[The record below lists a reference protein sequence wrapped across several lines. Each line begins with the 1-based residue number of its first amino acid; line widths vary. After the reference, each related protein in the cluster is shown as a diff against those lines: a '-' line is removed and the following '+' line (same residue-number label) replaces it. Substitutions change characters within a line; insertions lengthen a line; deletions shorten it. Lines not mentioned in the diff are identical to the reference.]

1 MPQHEVLAFGSGT
14 GNIPYVLSFG
24 NRGPCRTTSNRQHQN
39 GIADSWRKAWHGTKS
54 SRTKLTVK
62 QIASVSPE
70 RSAVPR
76 PSKPAN
82 PTIPLTSPIVTESL
96 KQTHQGVS
104 YQTNTKDPFQIAIS
118 QGVQDGD
125 TWVHNHVKN
134 LIRRSIIVAVIVVAV
149 CIVVFGVMGVRTSQK
164 MRELNAINDCRDA
177 VAAMNASYSKDF
189 QLKGKIV
196 DAFSSMDSSYDL
208 EKLSTLYKE
217 EVKSPK
223 ALDCKADPSGTT
235 SKANTERAAYDKQA
249 RTFERALT
257 KNEAN
262 QN

>member
-1 MPQHEVLAFGSGT
+1 MARHGKQPNENSSHENDVYKPRTFRSNVAAETVNHSESSLGDNGRHSR
-14 GNIPYVLSFG
+14 NSFY
-24 NRGPCRTTSNRQHQN
+24 Q
-39 GIADSWRKAWHGTKS
+39 ADS
-54 SRTKLTVK
+54 
-62 QIASVSPE
+62 
-70 RSAVPR
+70 
-76 PSKPAN
+76 N
-82 PTIPLTSPIVTESL
+82 
-96 KQTHQGVS
+96 
-104 YQTNTKDPFQIAIS
+104 DPFQIAVK

-208 EKLSTLYKE
+208 EKLSTLYQE

>member
-1 MPQHEVLAFGSGT
+1 MARHE
-14 GNIPYVLSFG
+14 
-24 NRGPCRTTSNRQHQN
+24 RQPN
-39 GIADSWRKAWHGTKS
+39 KADSQASNVRKPRTFS
-54 SRTKLTVK
+54 STATV
-62 QIASVSPE
+62 E
-70 RSAVPR
+70 T
-76 PSKPAN
+76 SKPDNSVNITNRNGKPETDA
-82 PTIPLTSPIVTESL
+82 S
-96 KQTHQGVS
+96 GVS

-189 QLKGKIV
+189 QLKGQIV

-208 EKLSTLYKE
+208 EKLSTLYQE
-217 EVKSPK
+217 EVKSP
-223 ALDCKADPSGTT
+223 
-235 SKANTERAAYDKQA
+235 
-249 RTFERALT
+249 
-257 KNEAN
+257 
-262 QN
+262 

>member
-1 MPQHEVLAFGSGT
+1 MARHE
-14 GNIPYVLSFG
+14 
-24 NRGPCRTTSNRQHQN
+24 RQPN
-39 GIADSWRKAWHGTKS
+39 KADSQASNVRKPRTFSSTATVGTSKS
-54 SRTKLTVK
+54 NNSVNATNRDEKLRTKAPGTSYRT
-62 QIASVSPE
+62 APE
-70 RSAVPR
+70 
-76 PSKPAN
+76 
-82 PTIPLTSPIVTESL
+82 
-96 KQTHQGVS
+96 
-104 YQTNTKDPFQIAIS
+104 DPFQMAIL

-208 EKLSTLYKE
+208 EKLSTLYQE

-223 ALDCKADPSGTT
+223 ALDCKADPSETT

-249 RTFERALT
+249 GTFEQALT

>member
-1 MPQHEVLAFGSGT
+1 MARHE
-14 GNIPYVLSFG
+14 
-24 NRGPCRTTSNRQHQN
+24 RQPN
-39 GIADSWRKAWHGTKS
+39 KADSQASNVRKPWTFS
-54 SRTKLTVK
+54 STATV
-62 QIASVSPE
+62 E
-70 RSAVPR
+70 T
-76 PSKPAN
+76 SKPDN
-82 PTIPLTSPIVTESL
+82 SVNITIVTESL
-96 KQTHQGVS
+96 KQTHQGFPIK
-104 YQTNTKDPFQIAIS
+104 QTPNDPFQIAIS
-118 QGVQDGD
+118 QGVQDAD

-208 EKLSTLYKE
+208 EKLSTLYQE

>member
-39 GIADSWRKAWHGTKS
+39 GITDSWRKAWHGTKS
-54 SRTKLTVK
+54 SRTKRTFSSTATV
-62 QIASVSPE
+62 E
-70 RSAVPR
+70 T
-76 PSKPAN
+76 SKPDNSVNITNRNGKPETDA
-82 PTIPLTSPIVTESL
+82 S
-96 KQTHQGVS
+96 GVS

-196 DAFSSMDSSYDL
+196 EAFSSMDSSYDL
-208 EKLSTLYKE
+208 EKLSTLYQE

>member
-1 MPQHEVLAFGSGT
+1 MARHE
-14 GNIPYVLSFG
+14 
-24 NRGPCRTTSNRQHQN
+24 RQPN
-39 GIADSWRKAWHGTKS
+39 KADSQASNVRKPRTFSSTATVGTSKS
-54 SRTKLTVK
+54 NNSVNATNRDEKPETD
-62 QIASVSPE
+62 AS
-70 RSAVPR
+70 
-76 PSKPAN
+76 
-82 PTIPLTSPIVTESL
+82 
-96 KQTHQGVS
+96 GVS

-118 QGVQDGD
+118 QD

-208 EKLSTLYKE
+208 EKLSTLYQE

>member
-39 GIADSWRKAWHGTKS
+39 GITDSWREAWHGTKGS
-54 SRTKLTVK
+54 
-62 QIASVSPE
+62 QINITNRNGKPETDAS
-70 RSAVPR
+70 
-76 PSKPAN
+76 
-82 PTIPLTSPIVTESL
+82 
-96 KQTHQGVS
+96 GVS

-208 EKLSTLYKE
+208 EKLSTLYQE

>member
-39 GIADSWRKAWHGTKS
+39 GITDSWREAWHGTKGS
-54 SRTKLTVK
+54 QIKLTVN
-62 QIASVSPE
+62 SVNATNRDEKLRTKAPGTSYRTAPE
-70 RSAVPR
+70 
-76 PSKPAN
+76 
-82 PTIPLTSPIVTESL
+82 
-96 KQTHQGVS
+96 
-104 YQTNTKDPFQIAIS
+104 DPFQIAIS

-208 EKLSTLYKE
+208 EKLSTLYQE

>member
-1 MPQHEVLAFGSGT
+1 MARHE
-14 GNIPYVLSFG
+14 
-24 NRGPCRTTSNRQHQN
+24 RQPN
-39 GIADSWRKAWHGTKS
+39 KADSQASNVRKPRTFSSTATVGTSKS
-54 SRTKLTVK
+54 NNSVNATNRDEKLRTKAPGTSYRT
-62 QIASVSPE
+62 APE
-70 RSAVPR
+70 
-76 PSKPAN
+76 
-82 PTIPLTSPIVTESL
+82 
-96 KQTHQGVS
+96 
-104 YQTNTKDPFQIAIS
+104 DPFQIAIS

-149 CIVVFGVMGVRTSQK
+149 CIVVFGVMG
-164 MRELNAINDCRDA
+164 
-177 VAAMNASYSKDF
+177 
-189 QLKGKIV
+189 KIV

-208 EKLSTLYKE
+208 EKLSTLYQE

>member
-1 MPQHEVLAFGSGT
+1 MARHE
-14 GNIPYVLSFG
+14 
-24 NRGPCRTTSNRQHQN
+24 RQPN
-39 GIADSWRKAWHGTKS
+39 KADSQASNVRKPRTFSSTATVGTSKS
-54 SRTKLTVK
+54 NNSVNITNRNGKPENRRTRGFPTKR
-62 QIASVSPE
+62 APE
-70 RSAVPR
+70 
-76 PSKPAN
+76 
-82 PTIPLTSPIVTESL
+82 
-96 KQTHQGVS
+96 
-104 YQTNTKDPFQIAIS
+104 DPFQIAIS

-208 EKLSTLYKE
+208 EKLSTLYQE

>member
-39 GIADSWRKAWHGTKS
+39 GIADSWREAWHGTKGS
-54 SRTKLTVK
+54 QIKLTVK
-62 QIASVSPE
+62 QVTSASPGL
-70 RSAVPR
+70 SAVPR
-76 PSKPAN
+76 PSGPAN
-82 PTIPLTSPIVTESL
+82 PTIPSMPPIVTKSL
-96 KQTHQGVS
+96 E
-104 YQTNTKDPFQIAIS
+104 
-118 QGVQDGD
+118 
-125 TWVHNHVKN
+125 
-134 LIRRSIIVAVIVVAV
+134 
-149 CIVVFGVMGVRTSQK
+149 QK
-164 MRELNAINDCRDA
+164 HRGLPT
-177 VAAMNASYSKDF
+177 
-189 QLKGKIV
+189 

-208 EKLSTLYKE
+208 EKLSTLYQE

>member
-1 MPQHEVLAFGSGT
+1 M
-14 GNIPYVLSFG
+14 
-24 NRGPCRTTSNRQHQN
+24 
-39 GIADSWRKAWHGTKS
+39 
-54 SRTKLTVK
+54 
-62 QIASVSPE
+62 
-70 RSAVPR
+70 
-76 PSKPAN
+76 
-82 PTIPLTSPIVTESL
+82 
-96 KQTHQGVS
+96 
-104 YQTNTKDPFQIAIS
+104 
-118 QGVQDGD
+118 QDAD

-208 EKLSTLYKE
+208 EKLSTLYQE

>member
-39 GIADSWRKAWHGTKS
+39 GITDSGGKHGTARKQPDKADGQTNSVRKPRTFS
-54 SRTKLTVK
+54 STATV
-62 QIASVSPE
+62 E
-70 RSAVPR
+70 T
-76 PSKPAN
+76 SKPDNSVNITNRNGKPETDA
-82 PTIPLTSPIVTESL
+82 S
-96 KQTHQGVS
+96 GVS
-104 YQTNTKDPFQIAIS
+104 YQTNTKDSFQIAIS

-177 VAAMNASYSKDF
+177 VATMNASYSKDF

-208 EKLSTLYKE
+208 EKLSTLYQE

>member
-39 GIADSWRKAWHGTKS
+39 GITDSWREAWHGTKADSQASNVRKPRTFS
-54 SRTKLTVK
+54 STATVGTNK
-62 QIASVSPE
+62 PDNSVNITNRNGKPETDAS
-70 RSAVPR
+70 
-76 PSKPAN
+76 
-82 PTIPLTSPIVTESL
+82 
-96 KQTHQGVS
+96 GVS

-208 EKLSTLYKE
+208 EKLSTLYQE

>member
-1 MPQHEVLAFGSGT
+1 MARHGKQPNENSSHENDVYKPRTFRSNVAAETVNHSESSL
-14 GNIPYVLSFG
+14 GNNGRHSRNSFY
-24 NRGPCRTTSNRQHQN
+24 Q
-39 GIADSWRKAWHGTKS
+39 ADSNDT
-54 SRTKLTVK
+54 
-62 QIASVSPE
+62 
-70 RSAVPR
+70 
-76 PSKPAN
+76 
-82 PTIPLTSPIVTESL
+82 
-96 KQTHQGVS
+96 
-104 YQTNTKDPFQIAIS
+104 FQIAVK

-208 EKLSTLYKE
+208 EKLSTLYQE

>member
-1 MPQHEVLAFGSGT
+1 MARHE
-14 GNIPYVLSFG
+14 
-24 NRGPCRTTSNRQHQN
+24 RQPN
-39 GIADSWRKAWHGTKS
+39 KADSQASNVRKPRTFSSTATVGTSKS
-54 SRTKLTVK
+54 NNSVNATNRDEKLRTKAPGTSYRT
-62 QIASVSPE
+62 APE
-70 RSAVPR
+70 
-76 PSKPAN
+76 
-82 PTIPLTSPIVTESL
+82 
-96 KQTHQGVS
+96 
-104 YQTNTKDPFQIAIS
+104 DPFQMAIL

-164 MRELNAINDCRDA
+164 MRELNAIN
-177 VAAMNASYSKDF
+177 ASYSKDF

-208 EKLSTLYKE
+208 EKLSTLYQE

>member
-1 MPQHEVLAFGSGT
+1 MFDKRSVGYGGAVFHGEILRGHARPENIFAERMDQRGCAF
-14 GNIPYVLSFG
+14 
-24 NRGPCRTTSNRQHQN
+24 
-39 GIADSWRKAWHGTKS
+39 
-54 SRTKLTVK
+54 
-62 QIASVSPE
+62 
-70 RSAVPR
+70 
-76 PSKPAN
+76 
-82 PTIPLTSPIVTESL
+82 
-96 KQTHQGVS
+96 
-104 YQTNTKDPFQIAIS
+104 
-118 QGVQDGD
+118 
-125 TWVHNHVKN
+125 
-134 LIRRSIIVAVIVVAV
+134 
-149 CIVVFGVMGVRTSQK
+149 
-164 MRELNAINDCRDA
+164 NDCRDA

-208 EKLSTLYKE
+208 EKLSTLYQE

>member
-1 MPQHEVLAFGSGT
+1 MARHE
-14 GNIPYVLSFG
+14 
-24 NRGPCRTTSNRQHQN
+24 RQPN
-39 GIADSWRKAWHGTKS
+39 KADSQASNVRKPRTFSSTATVGTSKS
-54 SRTKLTVK
+54 NNSVNATNRDEKLRTKAPGTSYRT
-62 QIASVSPE
+62 APE
-70 RSAVPR
+70 
-76 PSKPAN
+76 
-82 PTIPLTSPIVTESL
+82 
-96 KQTHQGVS
+96 
-104 YQTNTKDPFQIAIS
+104 DPFQIAIS

-208 EKLSTLYKE
+208 EKLSTLYQE

-235 SKANTERAAYDKQA
+235 SKANTERAAYDKPSSG
-249 RTFERALT
+249 R
-257 KNEAN
+257 
-262 QN
+262 

>member
-1 MPQHEVLAFGSGT
+1 MARHGKQPNENSSHENDVYKPRTFRSNVAAETVNHSESSL
-14 GNIPYVLSFG
+14 GNNGRHSHNSFY
-24 NRGPCRTTSNRQHQN
+24 Q
-39 GIADSWRKAWHGTKS
+39 ADS
-54 SRTKLTVK
+54 
-62 QIASVSPE
+62 
-70 RSAVPR
+70 
-76 PSKPAN
+76 N
-82 PTIPLTSPIVTESL
+82 
-96 KQTHQGVS
+96 
-104 YQTNTKDPFQIAIS
+104 DPFQIAVK

-208 EKLSTLYKE
+208 EKLSTLYQE

>member
-1 MPQHEVLAFGSGT
+1 MARHGKQPNENSSHENDVYKPRTFRSNVAAETVNHSESSL
-14 GNIPYVLSFG
+14 GNNGRHSRNSFY
-24 NRGPCRTTSNRQHQN
+24 Q
-39 GIADSWRKAWHGTKS
+39 ADSNDS
-54 SRTKLTVK
+54 
-62 QIASVSPE
+62 
-70 RSAVPR
+70 
-76 PSKPAN
+76 
-82 PTIPLTSPIVTESL
+82 
-96 KQTHQGVS
+96 
-104 YQTNTKDPFQIAIS
+104 FQIAVK

-208 EKLSTLYKE
+208 EKLSTLYQE

>member
-1 MPQHEVLAFGSGT
+1 MFSKDLEQTIGQCYKRAREARHEFMTVDHLLLALMENASALGVLRSCGADIDRLTPPPAQTKSAPAGWRRILEGWRATPTPVRWTLAFDSLAVAGLLVLAMSGMFM
-14 GNIPYVLSFG
+14 GMAKSFQREG
-24 NRGPCRTTSNRQHQN
+24 
-39 GIADSWRKAWHGTKS
+39 
-54 SRTKLTVK
+54 
-62 QIASVSPE
+62 
-70 RSAVPR
+70 
-76 PSKPAN
+76 
-82 PTIPLTSPIVTESL
+82 VTD
-96 KQTHQGVS
+96 K
-104 YQTNTKDPFQIAIS
+104 
-118 QGVQDGD
+118 
-125 TWVHNHVKN
+125 
-134 LIRRSIIVAVIVVAV
+134 
-149 CIVVFGVMGVRTSQK
+149 VVFGVMGVRTSQK

-208 EKLSTLYKE
+208 EKLSTLYQE

>member
-1 MPQHEVLAFGSGT
+1 M
-14 GNIPYVLSFG
+14 
-24 NRGPCRTTSNRQHQN
+24 
-39 GIADSWRKAWHGTKS
+39 
-54 SRTKLTVK
+54 
-62 QIASVSPE
+62 
-70 RSAVPR
+70 
-76 PSKPAN
+76 
-82 PTIPLTSPIVTESL
+82 
-96 KQTHQGVS
+96 
-104 YQTNTKDPFQIAIS
+104 
-118 QGVQDGD
+118 QDGD

-189 QLKGKIV
+189 QL
-196 DAFSSMDSSYDL
+196 
-208 EKLSTLYKE
+208 STLYQE

>member
-1 MPQHEVLAFGSGT
+1 MARHERQPDKADGQTNSVRK
-14 GNIPYVLSFG
+14 P
-24 NRGPCRTTSNRQHQN
+24 RTF
-39 GIADSWRKAWHGTKS
+39 S
-54 SRTKLTVK
+54 STATV
-62 QIASVSPE
+62 E
-70 RSAVPR
+70 T
-76 PSKPAN
+76 SKPDNSVNITNRNGKPETDA
-82 PTIPLTSPIVTESL
+82 S
-96 KQTHQGVS
+96 GVS

-208 EKLSTLYKE
+208 EKLSTLYQE

-257 KNEAN
+257 KNKAN

>member
-1 MPQHEVLAFGSGT
+1 M
-14 GNIPYVLSFG
+14 
-24 NRGPCRTTSNRQHQN
+24 
-39 GIADSWRKAWHGTKS
+39 
-54 SRTKLTVK
+54 
-62 QIASVSPE
+62 
-70 RSAVPR
+70 
-76 PSKPAN
+76 
-82 PTIPLTSPIVTESL
+82 
-96 KQTHQGVS
+96 
-104 YQTNTKDPFQIAIS
+104 
-118 QGVQDGD
+118 
-125 TWVHNHVKN
+125 HNHVKN

-208 EKLSTLYKE
+208 EKAQHLVSGRSQIAE
-217 EVKSPK
+217 

-257 KNEAN
+257 KNKAN

>member
-1 MPQHEVLAFGSGT
+1 MDICICMGGGFSAGMGMAK
-14 GNIPYVLSFG
+14 SF
-24 NRGPCRTTSNRQHQN
+24 
-39 GIADSWRKAWHGTKS
+39 
-54 SRTKLTVK
+54 
-62 QIASVSPE
+62 E
-70 RSAVPR
+70 REG
-76 PSKPAN
+76 
-82 PTIPLTSPIVTESL
+82 VTD
-96 KQTHQGVS
+96 K
-104 YQTNTKDPFQIAIS
+104 
-118 QGVQDGD
+118 
-125 TWVHNHVKN
+125 
-134 LIRRSIIVAVIVVAV
+134 
-149 CIVVFGVMGVRTSQK
+149 VVFGVMGVRTSQK

-208 EKLSTLYKE
+208 EKLSTLYQE

>member
-39 GIADSWRKAWHGTKS
+39 GITDSWREAWHGTKGS
-54 SRTKLTVK
+54 QIKPRTFSGTATVGTSKSNNSVNATNRDEKLRTKAPGTSYRT
-62 QIASVSPE
+62 APE
-70 RSAVPR
+70 
-76 PSKPAN
+76 
-82 PTIPLTSPIVTESL
+82 
-96 KQTHQGVS
+96 
-104 YQTNTKDPFQIAIS
+104 DPFQMAIL

-208 EKLSTLYKE
+208 EKLSTLYQE

-235 SKANTERAAYDKQA
+235 DRAAYDKQA

>member
-1 MPQHEVLAFGSGT
+1 MARHE
-14 GNIPYVLSFG
+14 
-24 NRGPCRTTSNRQHQN
+24 RQPN
-39 GIADSWRKAWHGTKS
+39 KADSQASNVRKPRTFS
-54 SRTKLTVK
+54 STATV
-62 QIASVSPE
+62 E
-70 RSAVPR
+70 T
-76 PSKPAN
+76 SKPDNSVNITNRNGKPETDA
-82 PTIPLTSPIVTESL
+82 S
-96 KQTHQGVS
+96 GVF

-208 EKLSTLYKE
+208 EKLSTLYPVSYTHLTLPTKL
-217 EVKSPK
+217 EV
-223 ALDCKADPSGTT
+223 
-235 SKANTERAAYDKQA
+235 
-249 RTFERALT
+249 
-257 KNEAN
+257 
-262 QN
+262 

>member
-1 MPQHEVLAFGSGT
+1 
-14 GNIPYVLSFG
+14 
-24 NRGPCRTTSNRQHQN
+24 
-39 GIADSWRKAWHGTKS
+39 
-54 SRTKLTVK
+54 
-62 QIASVSPE
+62 
-70 RSAVPR
+70 
-76 PSKPAN
+76 
-82 PTIPLTSPIVTESL
+82 
-96 KQTHQGVS
+96 
-104 YQTNTKDPFQIAIS
+104 
-118 QGVQDGD
+118 
-125 TWVHNHVKN
+125 
-134 LIRRSIIVAVIVVAV
+134 
-149 CIVVFGVMGVRTSQK
+149 

-208 EKLSTLYKE
+208 EKLSTLYQE

-223 ALDCKADPSGTT
+223 ALDCKTDPSGTT
-235 SKANTERAAYDKQA
+235 SKANTERATYDKQA